1 MSRKRLTGSLSGLF
15 AELRLSRP
23 CRLTSRGLSRT
34 GCHAGRRLHTADAA
48 LSRLARLIT
57 GLPSLVLG
65 LIAGSFDCVTSLEG
79 GCVCGE
85 TSGLSVLAGLGG
97 LQLLSCALGIG
108 RLSLSEPL
116 GLGLLDSSLGTEITA
131 LALGSALSG
140 GRALLSESSNLL
152 ALARLVQVV
161 PSASGSGR
169 TENTCY
175 GCFLLTGESLALLG

>member
-1 MSRKRLTGSLSGLF
+1 MSRKRLARGL
-15 AELRLSRP
+15 
-23 CRLTSRGLSRT
+23 LTDLGLSRT
-34 GCHAGRRLHTADAA
+34 RRHTSSGLHTANAT
-48 LSRLARLIT
+48 LSRLSCLIT
-57 GLPSLVLG
+57 SLPSLVLG

-97 LQLLSCALGIG
+97 LQLLSCALGVG

-116 GLGLLDSSLGTEITA
+116 GLGLLDSSLSAEVTA
-131 LALGSALSG
+131 LALSSALSG
-140 GRALLSESSNLL
+140 GASLLSQSGDLL

-169 TENTCY
+169 TENAGY
-175 GCFLLTGESLALLG
+175 SGFLLAGETLALLG